1 MLKRDYIIS
10 QLCGM
15 VLIAIGAVG
24 TLSIGF
30 VAISS
35 IKHIFFQSTS
45 PDTKYAALL
54 FMFSRFLIHF
64 SFVVLF
70 IVSGI
75 SVLRF
80 KEWARKVALVTL
92 VLYISMFFLILFA
105 PVTTSNIYSNR
116 YIIMVIGI
124 ICISISI
131 IYFLTKKSI
140 KEEFNGDK
148 KRKLKTRGKVLD

>member
-30 VAISS
+30 VATSW
-35 IKHIFFQSTS
+35 IKHIFFRSTF
-45 PDTKYAALL
+45 PDPKYAALL
-54 FMFSRFLIHF
+54 FMASRFLIHF
-64 SFVVLF
+64 AFVFLF

-75 SVLRF
+75 GVLRF

-92 VLYISMFFLILFA
+92 VLFISMFCLILL
-105 PVTTSNIYSNR
+105 VLLTTSNIYSSN
-116 YIIMVIGI
+116 YIIMVIVI

-131 IYFLTKKSI
+131 FYFLTKKSI
-140 KEEFNGDK
+140 KEQFNGEK
-148 KRKLKTRGKVLD
+148 KRKLRKRS

>member
-1 MLKRDYIIS
+1 MFKRDYIIS

-15 VLIAIGAVG
+15 VLIAIGVVG

-35 IKHIFFQSTS
+35 IKYIFFQST
-45 PDTKYAALL
+45 PLDTKYATSLL
-54 FMFSRFLIHF
+54 MFSRFLINF
-64 SFVVLF
+64 SFVFLF

-75 SVLRF
+75 GVLRF

-92 VLYISMFFLILFA
+92 VLFISMLCLILFVL
-105 PVTTSNIYSNR
+105 VTTNNIYSNI

-140 KEEFNGDK
+140 KEQFNGEK
-148 KRKLKTRGKVLD
+148 KRKLRKRR

>member
-15 VLIAIGAVG
+15 VLIAIGVVG

-35 IKHIFFQSTS
+35 IKHLFFQST
-45 PDTKYAALL
+45 PLDTKYATLL
-54 FMFSRFLIHF
+54 LMFSRSLINF
-64 SFVVLF
+64 AFVFLF

-75 SVLRF
+75 GVLRF

-92 VLYISMFFLILFA
+92 VLFISMFCLILFVL
-105 PVTTSNIYSNR
+105 VTTSNIYSSI

-140 KEEFNGDK
+140 KEQFNGEK
-148 KRKLKTRGKVLD
+148 KRKLRKRS

>member
-15 VLIAIGAVG
+15 VLIAIGVVG

-30 VAISS
+30 LAISS
-35 IKHIFFQSTS
+35 IKHIFFQSTP

-54 FMFSRFLIHF
+54 LMFSRFLIHF
-64 SFVVLF
+64 AFVFLF

-75 SVLRF
+75 GVLRF
-80 KEWARKVALVTL
+80 KEWARKVALITL
-92 VLYISMFFLILFA
+92 VLYISIFIFFLIPFT
-105 PVTTSNIYSNR
+105 PVTPSSIY
-116 YIIMVIGI
+116 IVMVIGM

-131 IYFLTKKSI
+131 IYFLSKKSI

-148 KRKLKTRGKVLD
+148 KRKLRTRS